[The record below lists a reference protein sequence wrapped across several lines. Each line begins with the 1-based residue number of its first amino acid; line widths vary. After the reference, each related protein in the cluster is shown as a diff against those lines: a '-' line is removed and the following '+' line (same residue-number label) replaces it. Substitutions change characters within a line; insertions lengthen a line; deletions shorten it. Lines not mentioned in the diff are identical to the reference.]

1 MYVEIFVSWNGPSE
15 FSTKAENIV
24 KNSLS
29 LMSHGGQTISLEDSV
44 SPPTDAITNEAKLKQ
59 FIFDQLKKCA
69 KILLVKLRG
78 GDDRNEPGD
87 IFSNWEYVT
96 LAASCMDNRKFDVPP
111 GDYQNLPP
119 GDQENL
125 KYFAWNKKLGV
136 FQDILGQGIDIIERT
151 KGVTISSS
159 DAAASWKKFVCH
171 VYTNFPDDVCKL
183 QYYEFWTAAHKDAVL
198 QADCSVVLA
207 LNSII
212 NTECGSN
219 AISEHL
225 GHMSN
230 LITQKQR
237 ERLKPLHASNELIV
251 SYMMPAL

>member
-44 SPPTDAITNEAKLKQ
+44 SPPTDAITNEATLKQ

-96 LAASCMDNRKFDVPP
+96 LAASCIDNRKFDVPP

-119 GDQENL
+119 GDQE
-125 KYFAWNKKLGV
+125 
-136 FQDILGQGIDIIERT
+136 I
-151 KGVTISSS
+151 
-159 DAAASWKKFVCH
+159 
-171 VYTNFPDDVCKL
+171 
-183 QYYEFWTAAHKDAVL
+183 
-198 QADCSVVLA
+198 
-207 LNSII
+207 
-212 NTECGSN
+212 
-219 AISEHL
+219 
-225 GHMSN
+225 
-230 LITQKQR
+230 
-237 ERLKPLHASNELIV
+237 
-251 SYMMPAL
+251 